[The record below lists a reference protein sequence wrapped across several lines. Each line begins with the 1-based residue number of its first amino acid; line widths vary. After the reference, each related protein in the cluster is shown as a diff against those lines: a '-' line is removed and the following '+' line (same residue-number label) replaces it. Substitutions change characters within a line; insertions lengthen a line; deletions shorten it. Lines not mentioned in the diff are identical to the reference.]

1 MIQNSVSMFIDSYT
15 YKVTHMVGIKMT
27 KELEIE
33 KQFIQIL
40 SEQENQWRYRKD
52 IKTELDLWNNFRAH
66 LNRLNISILKG
77 KAITDNEFENIKVE
91 FGRLTTSPFLAS
103 QWLRGENGVAQI
115 TFERDSGKKVTLEAF
130 RNKDIAGGSSAYEV
144 VNQITPDADRDIQ
157 GDVTLLING
166 LPIIHIELKNETAKD
181 GFMQAFHQIQRY
193 DEGGFFKGIYASTQL
208 FVVSNKVDTRYFA
221 RPNQNTP
228 EAYKR
233 AEKFLFNWRTE
244 DNETVP
250 NLFDF
255 TRLVLRIPDAHELI
269 SQFTI
274 LVDDNKSQKF
284 LMVLRPYQ
292 IHAIRKIREN
302 AAKHEGGFIW
312 HATGSGKTITS
323 FITTKLLAQNSIGV
337 DRTVMLV
344 DRTDLD
350 EQTTGEF
357 TKFASEFHTGQSIG
371 DVANNTLIVG
381 IKNQRQLTKSL
392 LSKKSNNIIL
402 VSTIQ
407 KLSAAMRSAQ
417 EESNLKGTNR
427 FEKLRG
433 EHIVFIV
440 DEAHRAV
447 SDEEMRR
454 IKKIL
459 PNSTWFGLTGT
470 PIFEENKKQE
480 NGTYARTTDQQYG
493 PLLHAYTTKNAMDD
507 QAVLGFQVEYH
518 SLLTNDEQAAV
529 VSSITNGN
537 VPDDLRTQEKLLNT
551 EIYEKD
557 EHIRAMLHKI
567 FNRRSII
574 KKFNVQNGYPTMAA
588 ILTTHSIKQAKRIYS
603 ILKDMKDNG
612 TLITGRQ
619 FDERHQLID
628 PDFPRVAVTFSKNA
642 DQKEMNIA
650 EDELAKIMEEY
661 SQLFNTTTYT
671 DEKLYNKN
679 INKRLER
686 KERQYQKNGEW
697 LDFVIVVDRLLTGFD
712 SPTIQTL
719 YIDREMK
726 YQKLLQAFSRTN
738 RIYSGK
744 DHGMIV
750 TFRKPNLMKENVA
763 KTFELFSNEKQ
774 NFHTLIP
781 KEYIEVR
788 SEFNDLAQ
796 IYQQAAFEVEKN
808 PNDFKTMVH
817 QVRVFQQLEK
827 SYKALKSYDDYEE
840 DAESLEPITNEITT
854 YKGKVENLR
863 AAIKSQRGDEEGEDI
878 EDLLKDIEFSSNLNA
893 SHEDTVDSF
902 YINQL
907 LKNVQ
912 DNVEGALDKF
922 NKEIKRKD
930 PQVQSMYHDLRRE
943 LQEKNN
949 DIDAIELKIQKIQ
962 HKIHELT
969 QEKANEYGL
978 SYDILI
984 SALNEYQSD
993 KKDIPYLS
1001 QLLNTMTISKADFE
1015 YKTGEKY
1022 RRRTKVVE
1030 QLLKDLFDIIQTWKE
1045 EL

>member
-1 MIQNSVSMFIDSYT
+1 
-15 YKVTHMVGIKMT
+15 MT
-27 KELEIE
+27 KELKIE
-33 KQFIQIL
+33 KQFVQIL
-40 SEQENQWRYRKD
+40 SEKENQWRYRKD
-52 IKTELDLWNNFRAH
+52 LKSELDLWNNFRAH
-66 LNRLNISILKG
+66 LNRLNISILEEIP
-77 KAITDNEFENIKVE
+77 ITDNEFENIKVE
-91 FGRLTTSPFLAS
+91 FNRLTSSPFLAS

-115 TFERDSGKKVTLEAF
+115 SLEREDGKKITLEVF
-130 RNKDIAGGSSAYEV
+130 RNKDIAGGSSSYEV
-144 VNQITPDADRDIQ
+144 VNQIIPDTERKTR

-166 LPIIHIELKNETAKD
+166 LPIIHVELKSETAKD

-193 DEGGFFKGIYASTQL
+193 DENGFFNGIYGAIQL

-221 RPNQNTP
+221 RPSQNTP

-233 AEKFLFNWRTE
+233 TEKFLFNWRTE
-244 DNETVP
+244 ENIPVP

-255 TRLVLRIPDAHELI
+255 TRLVLRIPEAHELI
-269 SQFTI
+269 SQFSI

-302 AAKHEGGFIW
+302 AVKHEGGFIW

-323 FITTKLLAQNSIGV
+323 FIATKLLAQNLTGV

-371 DVANNTLIVG
+371 DIANNTLIVG

-417 EESNLKGTNR
+417 EENNSKGMNR

-454 IKKIL
+454 IKTIL

-470 PIFEENKKQE
+470 PIFEENQKQE
-480 NGTYARTTDQQYG
+480 NGTYARTTEQQYG
-493 PLLHAYTTKNAMDD
+493 PLLHTYTTKNAMDD

-518 SLLTNDEQAAV
+518 SLLNNDEQAEI
-529 VSSITNGN
+529 VSRLNNKN
-537 VPDDLRTQEKLLNT
+537 VPDDLLQQEKLLKT
-551 EIYEKD
+551 EIYEND
-557 EHIRAMLHKI
+557 DHIRAMLRKI

-588 ILTTHSIKQAKRIYS
+588 ILTTHSIKQAKRIYNM
-603 ILKDMKDNG
+603 LKEMKKNG
-612 TLITGRQ
+612 TLFTGRA

-628 PDFPRVAVTFSKNA
+628 PDFPRVAITFSTNP
-642 DQKEMNIA
+642 DQKDINVA
-650 EDELAKIMEEY
+650 DDELAEIMEEY
-661 SQLFNTTTYT
+661 SQLFNSTPYT

-686 KERQYQKNGEW
+686 KEIQYQQNGEW
-697 LDFVIVVDRLLTGFD
+697 LDLVIVVDRLLTGFD

-738 RIYSGK
+738 RVYKGK

-750 TFRKPNLMKENVA
+750 TFRKPTLMKENVA

-774 NFHTLIP
+774 NFQALIP
-781 KEYIEVR
+781 KDYKKVR
-788 SEFNDLAQ
+788 SEFDNLVKNYQKAEADVEESPNDL
-796 IYQQAAFEVEKN
+796 
-808 PNDFKTMVH
+808 KTMIN
-817 QVRVFQQLEK
+817 QVRAFQQLEK
-827 SYKALKSYDDYEE
+827 CLKALKSYDNYED
-840 DAESLEPITNEITT
+840 DAESLVHITDEIPTH
-854 YKGKVENLR
+854 KGKVENLR
-863 AAIKSQRGDEEGEDI
+863 AAIKSQMGEEEEEYL
-878 EDLLKDIEFSSNLNA
+878 EDLLKDIVFSSDLNA

-907 LKNVQ
+907 LKDIQNN
-912 DNVEGALDKF
+912 DPDAIDKF
-922 NKEIKRKD
+922 NQEIQRKD
-930 PQVQSMYHDLRRE
+930 PLIQSMYHDLRKE
-943 LQEKNN
+943 LLEKNK
-949 DIDAIELKIQKIQ
+949 DINAVELKIQKIQ
-962 HKIHELT
+962 SKIHELT
-969 QEKANEYGL
+969 QEKAIEYGL
-978 SYDILI
+978 SYEILI

-993 KKDIPYLS
+993 KKEIPYLS
-1001 QLLNTMTISKADFE
+1001 QLLDTMTISKEDFE
-1015 YKTGEKY
+1015 NKTGEKY
-1022 RRRTKVVE
+1022 RRRTKVIE
-1030 QLLKDLFDIIQTWKE
+1030 QLLKDLFDIIQKWKE